1 MHTPQTRKVP
11 CFPPEFSKRPGS
23 PGCSTL
29 EKGNLFFTDFLD
41 ELFRPAKVDDRK
53 PGDRERK
60 REKKS

>member
-29 EKGNLFFTDFLD
+29 EKGNLLFADPLN
-41 ELFRPAKVDDRK
+41 ELFGPAKVGDRK
-53 PGDRERK
+53 RAEGERRSDK
-60 REKKS
+60 RA